1 MMKNHVLFYFFTFL
15 GRKKEIFRKM
25 LLGDVMPILLFFRK
39 KFFGEKNRGWGGT
52 FDNFFL
58 YLAQHF
64 LSFFFFDIV
73 SKKKKLRKPLI
84 LRTHIGNLND
94 ILDFFLFYV
103 IKFQLNLSND
113 CYGNN

>member
-25 LLGDVMPILLFFRK
+25 LLGDVMPILLFFEK
-39 KFFGEKNRGWGGT
+39 NFFGEKTGGGEGRST
-52 FDNFFL
+52 IFL

-94 ILDFFLFYV
+94 ILDFFVL
-103 IKFQLNLSND
+103 
-113 CYGNN
+113 CYKIPTELKQ